1 MARARTF
8 RDLIALVRRAEDAL
22 IRVAGQSDLADRVT
36 TLRGIYYGTEWSLDY
51 RVERSTIR
59 NLGFLTYTGG
69 SVPADPRPALG
80 QELFNDLQAS
90 QSMTDRGRRIDI
102 GHLLIGVD
110 TRSSAVMRTVPIPG
124 QGGTGLEIVT
134 WLGDLGGG
142 AASLAFR
149 RVTNP
154 GASVAAV
161 FHNRASDYGV
171 SDNLEGDI
179 GGYLVA
185 CGTVPGGAPTYARG
199 QTVADLLAAYL
210 PVTDERQ
217 WLTRAARFAS
227 AIGATV
233 SPAGVTNAATLVGA
247 LASKFYDFAVWYTAT
262 RYVPSGQLRG
272 QSVITA
278 CQHLR
283 GAANEVATV
292 FVRTLSQA
300 VADQGRPVAAQRPYP
315 TPTSPGS
322 CESRLLNASAT
333 DVSQIRREYEN
344 IRRSL
349 QRLFE

>member
-8 RDLIALVRRAEDAL
+8 RDLIELIRRAEEAL
-22 IRVAGQSDLADRVT
+22 VRVAGQSDPADRVT

-80 QELFNDLQAS
+80 QELFSDLQAS
-90 QSMTDRGRRIDI
+90 QSMNDRGRRIDI
-102 GHLLIGVD
+102 GHLLIGLD
-110 TRSSAVMRTVPIPG
+110 TRASTVMRSVPIPG
-124 QGGTGLEIVT
+124 QGGSGLEIVT

-142 AASLAFR
+142 TASLAFQ
-149 RVTNP
+149 RVRNP
-154 GASVAAV
+154 GASVGSV
-161 FHNRASDYGV
+161 YNNRASDYGV
-171 SDNLEGDI
+171 SDNLEGNI

-185 CGTVPGGAPTYARG
+185 CGTAPGGAPTYARG

-217 WLTRAARFAS
+217 WLTRAARFAA

-233 SPAGVTNAATLVGA
+233 SPAGITNAASLVGS
-247 LASKFYDFAVWYTAT
+247 LANKLYDFAVWYTAT

-292 FVRTLSQA
+292 FVQTLSQA

-315 TPTSPGS
+315 TPSSPRP

-333 DVSQIRREYEN
+333 DVSQIRREYES
-344 IRRSL
+344 IRRGL